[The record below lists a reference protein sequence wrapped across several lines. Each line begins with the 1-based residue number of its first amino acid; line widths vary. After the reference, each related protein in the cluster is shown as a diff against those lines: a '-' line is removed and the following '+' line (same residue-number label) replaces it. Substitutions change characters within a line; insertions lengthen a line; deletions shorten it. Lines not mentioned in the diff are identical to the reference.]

1 MMAHDGE
8 HEGEYD
14 EADGDVLGELVYEVL
29 LDDEV
34 QKIHFDQV
42 DGHSL

>member
-14 EADGDVLGELVYEVL
+14 EVDGDVLGESVYEVL